1 MMQRITDHLM
11 RTCVGRAAVPL
22 LLVGAGFAT
31 ASAQDDI
38 LPDLEIVGA
47 SFNSPVDPG
56 GSVTVDV
63 TVRNSGNSMAPGSE
77 TSESSYMI
85 DFVLSTDTQVPE
97 DWAVFSASF
106 AEDVLLAGGRI
117 SNTDDLFP
125 GGDDVTYTETGFL
138 PVDTPVGQYQ
148 LCFVI
153 DPGNDVE
160 EIDETNNVFCQ
171 SLIIALPR
179 AVPPAARRSPG
190 RRPGRCPVARP
201 RL

>member
-1 MMQRITDHLM
+1 MMQRIIDHLM

-85 DFVLSTDTQVPE
+85 DFVLSTDTHVPA
-97 DWAVFSASF
+97 DWAVFSANF
-106 AEDVLLAGGRI
+106 EEDVLLAGGRI

-125 GGDDVTYTETGFL
+125 GGDDVTYTSNRL
-138 PVDTPVGQYQ
+138 PASRHPCRSIPAVLRHRSGQ
-148 LCFVI
+148 
-153 DPGNDVE
+153 
-160 EIDETNNVFCQ
+160 
-171 SLIIALPR
+171 
-179 AVPPAARRSPG
+179 RRG
-190 RRPGRCPVARP
+190 GDRRNEQCLLSVLDRR
-201 RL
+201 